1 MKSFVISQFSYC
13 PLVWMFHSKQM
24 NNRINHIHER
34 ALRLAYNDH
43 VSTFESLLEMDKSFT
58 VHDRKL
64 QILATKMYKIKCG
77 LAPKTM
83 QELFPL
89 REINYNIR
97 ERNIFKSSNV
107 KSVRKRYHLGDL
119 KHGC

>member
-34 ALRLAYNDH
+34 ALRLTYNDH
-43 VSTFESLLEMDKSFT
+43 VSTFESFT
-58 VHDRKL
+58 VHDRNL
-64 QILATKMYKIKCG
+64 QILATEMYKIKCG
-77 LAPKTM
+77 LAPKIM

-89 REINYNIR
+89 REINYNLR
-97 ERNIFKSSNV
+97 GRNIFKSSNV
-107 KSVRKRYHLGDL
+107 KSVYYGTETL
-119 KHGC
+119 